1 MCLILKSTV
10 TIPRDHQAVLVARA
24 HFWRDQPGRYQG
36 ARMFHI
42 EETLRKKMKVD
53 DDQHGTAI
61 VSGAALLNALEVVGK
76 LNGQVRVVVQRRRRV
91 GDCMRGTLC
100 AAGREAT
107 KTSPCAIQVR
117 ITS

>member
-1 MCLILKSTV
+1 
-10 TIPRDHQAVLVARA
+10 
-24 HFWRDQPGRYQG
+24 
-36 ARMFHI
+36 MFHI

-100 AAGREAT
+100 AAGREAR
-107 KTSPCAIQVR
+107 KTSPCAIQGR
-117 ITS
+117 IRS